1 MAEDNRPDSDL
12 LLQSIRRMETKP
24 GGRLKIFFGYAAGV
38 GKTYAMLEAAHRA
51 KAAGVDVVAGYIEPH
66 TRPETMALLEG
77 LEQLPVKVIPYKGIE
92 LKEFDLDAALA
103 RKPQLLLVDELAHT
117 NAGGC
122 RHVKRYQ
129 DIQELLRAGINVYTT
144 INVQH
149 LESLNDKVAS
159 ITGVSVAERIPDSV
173 FDSADQ
179 VELVD
184 LEPADLLERLGEG
197 KIYRQRQAAQ
207 ALGNFFTEKNLA
219 FLREIAL
226 RRTADRL
233 DAAPWFEGG
242 EKPQAGEHI
251 LICLSGSPSNA
262 KVIRTAARMA
272 RAFHGAFTALFVET
286 PEFAALSGD
295 DRKRISDNVHLAEE
309 LGARITTTY
318 GDDPAVQIAEYARI
332 SGISKIVLGRSPRQ
346 QGLRRSKNLVDRLND
361 LAPDLDVYIIPDQRA
376 RVQKRHTG
384 IYRFERESFS
394 PGDLLKM
401 LAVLALCTLGGYC
414 FFYLG
419 ISDTNIIMLY
429 LLGVLVSAMVT
440 TGHIYSLAASALSVL
455 LFNFFFT
462 VPHFTLRSD
471 PSYIATFG
479 IMFLVALLSSSLT
492 KRVKIQ
498 AKMNADKAYRTG
510 ILLESSRK
518 LQNAEG
524 TEAILTIAAQQLGHL
539 LERDLVIYPADG
551 QGGLL
556 PAKCFPFTEERDLS
570 SLLTPSEEAVAEWV
584 LKNNKHAGA
593 TTSTLPSAKCLYLS
607 IRGTGGALAVV
618 GISVEGER
626 HIQSFEKNLMVA
638 LLDECGLA
646 LEKERTLLEKQAAQA
661 QANQEALRA
670 NLLRAISHDLRT
682 PLTSISGN
690 ASILMESA
698 DQLTAE
704 KRRGLF
710 AAIYDDAMWLI
721 NLVENLLSITKLEDG
736 RVHMNMEPELLEDIF
751 TEALSHLDRN
761 SVQHHIEV
769 HLADDMLMAD
779 MDARLMVQVVIN
791 IVNNAIKYTPEGSHI
806 TLSARKSNQ
815 IVIVEIADDG
825 PGIPDP
831 AKKKLFDMFYTNGKE
846 RGDGRRGLGLGLS
859 LCRSIVTAHG
869 GAIEAVD
876 NHPRGTIF
884 RFTLKA
890 SEAAQY
896 E

>member
-1 MAEDNRPDSDL
+1 MTEDNRPDSGL
-12 LLQSIRRMETKP
+12 LLQSIRRAEEKP

-77 LEQLPVKVIPYKGIE
+77 LEQLPVKAVPYKGIQ
-92 LKEFDLDAALA
+92 LHEFDLDAALA

-129 DIQELLRAGINVYTT
+129 DIQELLRAGVNVYTT
-144 INVQH
+144 VNVQH

-159 ITGVSVAERIPDSV
+159 ITGVSVAERVPDSV

-184 LEPADLLERLGEG
+184 LEPADLLERLREG
-197 KIYRQRQAAQ
+197 KIYRQRQASQ

-219 FLREIAL
+219 SLREIAL

-233 DAAPWFEGG
+233 DAAPWFEGE
-242 EKPQAGEHI
+242 EKPKAGEHI

-286 PEFAALSGD
+286 PEFAAMPEA
-295 DRKRISDNVHLAEE
+295 DRARISANIHLAEE
-309 LGARITTTY
+309 LGAKITTTY

-346 QGLRRSKNLVDRLND
+346 KGPRRSKNLVDRLNE

-376 RVQKRHTG
+376 RGQKRPTG
-384 IYRFERESFS
+384 ARRLEPFS

-401 LAVLALCTLGGYC
+401 LGVLALCTLGGYC
-414 FFYLG
+414 FSALG

-440 TGHIYSLAASALSVL
+440 TGHVYSLAASALSVVF
-455 LFNFFFT
+455 FNFFFT
-462 VPHFTLRSD
+462 APHFTLRSD

-492 KRVKIQ
+492 KRVKTQ
-498 AKMNADKAYRTG
+498 AKMNADKAYRTA
-510 ILLESSRK
+510 ILLESSHK

-524 TEAILTIAAQQLGHL
+524 PEAILSITAQQLGHL

-556 PAKCFPFTEERDLS
+556 PAMRFPFTEERDLS
-570 SLLTPSEEAVAEWV
+570 ALLTPAEEAVAEWV

-618 GISVEGER
+618 GISVEGGR
-626 HIQSFEKNLMVA
+626 RIQAFEKNLMVA
-638 LLDECGLA
+638 LLDECALA
-646 LEKERTLLEKQAAQA
+646 LEKERTLLEKQEAQA
-661 QANQEALRA
+661 QADQEALRA

-698 DQLTAE
+698 DQLTAG
-704 KRRGLF
+704 KRQGLF
-710 AAIYDDAMWLI
+710 TAIYDDAMWLI
-721 NLVENLLSITKLEDG
+721 NLVENLLSITRLEDG

-761 SVQHHIEV
+761 AAKHHIEV
-769 HLADDMLMAD
+769 RLADDMLMAD

-791 IVNNAIKYTPEGSHI
+791 IVNNAVKYTPEGSHI
-806 TLSARKSNQ
+806 TLSARKSDQ
-815 IVIVEIADDG
+815 TVVVEIADDG
-825 PGIPDP
+825 PGIPDQ
-831 AKKKLFDMFYTNGKE
+831 AKEKLFDMFYTNGKE

-859 LCRSIVTAHG
+859 LCRSIITAHG
-869 GAIEAVD
+869 GEISVQD
-876 NHPRGTIF
+876 HQPHGSVF
-884 RFTLKA
+884 RFTLRA
-890 SEAAQY
+890 SEVKMY

>member
-1 MAEDNRPDSDL
+1 MTEDNRPDSGL
-12 LLQSIRRMETKP
+12 LLQSIRRAEEKP

-77 LEQLPVKVIPYKGIE
+77 LEQLPVKAVPYKGIQ
-92 LKEFDLDAALA
+92 LHEFDLDAALA

-129 DIQELLRAGINVYTT
+129 DIQELLRAGVNVYTT
-144 INVQH
+144 VNVQH

-159 ITGVSVAERIPDSV
+159 ITGVSVAERVPDSV

-184 LEPADLLERLGEG
+184 LEPVDLLERLREG

-207 ALGNFFTEKNLA
+207 ALENFFTEKNLA
-219 FLREIAL
+219 SLREIAL

-233 DAAPWFEGG
+233 DAAPWFEGE
-242 EKPQAGEHI
+242 EKPKAGEHI

-286 PEFAALSGD
+286 PEFAAMPEA
-295 DRKRISDNVHLAEE
+295 DRARISANIHLAEE
-309 LGARITTTY
+309 LGAKITTTY

-346 QGLRRSKNLVDRLND
+346 KGPRRSKNLVDRLNE

-376 RVQKRHTG
+376 RGQKRPTG
-384 IYRFERESFS
+384 ARRLEPFS

-401 LAVLALCTLGGYC
+401 LGVLALCTLGGYC
-414 FFYLG
+414 FSALG

-440 TGHIYSLAASALSVL
+440 TGHVYSLAASALSVVF
-455 LFNFFFT
+455 FNFFFT
-462 VPHFTLRSD
+462 APHFTLRSD

-492 KRVKIQ
+492 KRVKTQ
-498 AKMNADKAYRTG
+498 AKMNADKAYRTA
-510 ILLESSRK
+510 ILLESSHK

-524 TEAILTIAAQQLGHL
+524 PEAILSITAQQLGHL

-556 PAKCFPFTEERDLS
+556 PAMRFPFTEERDLS
-570 SLLTPSEEAVAEWV
+570 ALLTPAEEAVAEWV

-618 GISVEGER
+618 GISVEGGR
-626 HIQSFEKNLMVA
+626 RIQAFEKNLMVA
-638 LLDECGLA
+638 LLDECALA
-646 LEKERTLLEKQAAQA
+646 LEKERTLLEKQEAQA
-661 QANQEALRA
+661 QADQEALRA

-698 DQLTAE
+698 DQLTAG
-704 KRRGLF
+704 KRQGLF
-710 AAIYDDAMWLI
+710 TAIYDDAMWLI
-721 NLVENLLSITKLEDG
+721 NLVENLLSITRLEDG

-761 SVQHHIEV
+761 AARHRIEV

-791 IVNNAIKYTPEGSHI
+791 IVNNAVKYTPEGSRI
-806 TLSARKSNQ
+806 TLSARRSHQ
-815 IVIVEIADDG
+815 TVVVEIADDG
-825 PGIPDP
+825 PGIPDA
-831 AKKKLFDMFYTNGKE
+831 AKEKLFDMFYTNGKE

-859 LCRSIVTAHG
+859 LCKSIVTAHG
-869 GAIEAVD
+869 GWIEAVD
-876 NHPRGTIF
+876 NHPRGTVF

>member
-1 MAEDNRPDSDL
+1 MTEDNRPDSGL
-12 LLQSIRRMETKP
+12 LLQSIRRAEEKP

-77 LEQLPVKVIPYKGIE
+77 LEQLPVKAVPYKGIQ
-92 LKEFDLDAALA
+92 LHEFDLDAALA

-129 DIQELLRAGINVYTT
+129 DIQELLRAGVNVYTT
-144 INVQH
+144 VNVQH

-159 ITGVSVAERIPDSV
+159 ITGVSVAERVPDSV

-184 LEPADLLERLGEG
+184 LEPVDLLERLREG
-197 KIYRQRQAAQ
+197 KIYRQRQASQ

-219 FLREIAL
+219 SLREIAL

-233 DAAPWFEGG
+233 DAAPWFEGE
-242 EKPQAGEHI
+242 EKPKAGEHI

-286 PEFAALSGD
+286 PEFAAMPEA
-295 DRKRISDNVHLAEE
+295 DRARISANIHLAEE
-309 LGARITTTY
+309 LGAKITTTY

-346 QGLRRSKNLVDRLND
+346 KGPRRSKNLVDRLNE
-361 LAPDLDVYIIPDQRA
+361 LAPDLDVYIIPDQQA
-376 RVQKRHTG
+376 RGQKRPTG
-384 IYRFERESFS
+384 ARRLEPFS

-401 LAVLALCTLGGYC
+401 LGVLALCTLGGYC
-414 FFYLG
+414 FSALG

-440 TGHIYSLAASALSVL
+440 TGHVYSLAASALSVVF
-455 LFNFFFT
+455 FNFFFT
-462 VPHFTLRSD
+462 APHFTLRSD

-492 KRVKIQ
+492 KRVKTQ
-498 AKMNADKAYRTG
+498 AKMNADKAYRTA
-510 ILLESSRK
+510 ILLESSHK

-524 TEAILTIAAQQLGHL
+524 PEAILSITAQQLGHL

-556 PAKCFPFTEERDLS
+556 PAMRFPFTEERDLS
-570 SLLTPSEEAVAEWV
+570 ALLTPAEEAVAEWV

-618 GISVEGER
+618 GISVEGGR
-626 HIQSFEKNLMVA
+626 RIQAFEKNLMVA
-638 LLDECGLA
+638 LLDECALA
-646 LEKERTLLEKQAAQA
+646 LEKERTLLEKQEAQA
-661 QANQEALRA
+661 QADQEALRA

-698 DQLTAE
+698 DQLTAG
-704 KRRGLF
+704 KRQGLF
-710 AAIYDDAMWLI
+710 TAIYDDAMWLI
-721 NLVENLLSITKLEDG
+721 NLVENLLSITRLEDG

-761 SVQHHIEV
+761 AARHRIEV

-791 IVNNAIKYTPEGSHI
+791 IVNNAVKYTPEGSRI
-806 TLSARKSNQ
+806 TLSARRSHQ
-815 IVIVEIADDG
+815 TVVVEIADDG
-825 PGIPDP
+825 PGIPDA
-831 AKKKLFDMFYTNGKE
+831 AKEKLFDMFYTNGKE

-859 LCRSIVTAHG
+859 LCKSIVTAHG
-869 GAIEAVD
+869 GWIEAVD
-876 NHPRGTIF
+876 NHPRGTVF